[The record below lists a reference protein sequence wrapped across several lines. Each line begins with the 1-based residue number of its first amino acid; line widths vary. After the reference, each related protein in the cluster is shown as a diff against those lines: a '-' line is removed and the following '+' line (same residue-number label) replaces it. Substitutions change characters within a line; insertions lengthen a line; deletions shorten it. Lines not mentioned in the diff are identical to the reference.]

1 MKMGILIV
9 DDTAFMRVTIRGIL
23 EKNDMEILGEAV
35 NGIDAL
41 EKYKRLKPSI
51 VTMDI
56 TMPEL
61 DGIEATKEIVK
72 IDPEAK
78 IIVCSAMGQES
89 RVIEAINAG
98 AKSFVVKPI
107 SEEKLIDEI
116 KKFL

>member
-1 MKMGILIV
+1 MGILIV

-41 EKYKRLKPSI
+41 EKYMRLKPSI

-107 SEEKLIDEI
+107 SEVKLIDEI

>member
-1 MKMGILIV
+1 MGILIV